1 MSQIELT
8 SNSALNELTQ
18 NFEAGSITEE
28 QFINEQ
34 LKIYDILN

>member
-18 NFEAGSITEE
+18 KFERGL
-28 QFINEQ
+28 INENEFIAEQ
-34 LKIYDILN
+34 MKIYDILN